1 MRVTPL
7 KRTTLTDTLL
17 TQLRRQILS
26 GRLKPGQQIPPELA
40 LCQAFDVGRTTV
52 REALRGLEAAGFVQ
66 RAGKRLVVRDPRQ
79 VDEQERDFAA
89 LAARVSVRDVYES
102 RKLLEV
108 QIAGLAAEH
117 HSSSDLE
124 ELQQRLEETETAG
137 QEHYHTADADFHTAI
152 ARMGKNIVLAEIYE
166 ASRSL
171 FFHLPTYW
179 RIFGSMKADSDRLA
193 GIDGASGGHRRI
205 FRALAE
211 RDSAAAAKAVFD
223 HLDTVEKRLIAVIDP
238 GATGI
243 AESGERDKAVLNP
256 ASARAGKEVR
266 TP

>member
-26 GRLKPGQQIPPELA
+26 GRLKAGQQIPPELT
-40 LCQAFDVGRTTV
+40 LCEAFDVGRTTV

-66 RAGKRLVVRDPRQ
+66 RSGKRLVVCDPRQ
-79 VDEQERDFAA
+79 VDEQERDLAA
-89 LAARVSVRDVYES
+89 LSARVSVRDVYES

-108 QIAGLAAEH
+108 QMASLAAEH
-117 HSSSDLE
+117 HSSADLE
-124 ELQQRLEETETAG
+124 ELERRLEETETAD
-137 QEHYHTADADFHTAI
+137 QALYHTADAEFHSAI
-152 ARMGKNIVLAEIYE
+152 ARMGKNVVLAEIYE

-179 RIFGSMKADSDRLA
+179 RIFASTESEPDKLA

-205 FRALAE
+205 FHALAG
-211 RDSAAAAKAVFD
+211 RDSELASKAAFE

-238 GATGI
+238 GAGRLVRQDDGL
-243 AESGERDKAVLNP
+243 AGSPARDV
-256 ASARAGKEVR
+256 ARKEVK